1 MRWMTGLIGGLALAG
16 CAAGLAG
23 ADRADFE
30 GVWNLDRA
38 ACDAR
43 PSETRLEV
51 RGDTWRF
58 YESVCRRSEAAP
70 GPDAFA
76 TVLECR
82 GEGAVWPRQVAL
94 RRMGD
99 LLELAEGGQRLVYHR
114 CGG

>member
-30 GVWNLDRA
+30 GVWNLDPA
-38 ACDAR
+38 VCDAQ

-51 RGDTWRF
+51 RGARWNF
-58 YESVCRRSEAAP
+58 YESGCLMGAAAP
-70 GPDAFA
+70 GPDAVT

-82 GEGAVWPRQVAL
+82 GEGEAWQRPVAL

-99 LLELAEGGQRLVYHR
+99 LLELAEGGQRRVYHR